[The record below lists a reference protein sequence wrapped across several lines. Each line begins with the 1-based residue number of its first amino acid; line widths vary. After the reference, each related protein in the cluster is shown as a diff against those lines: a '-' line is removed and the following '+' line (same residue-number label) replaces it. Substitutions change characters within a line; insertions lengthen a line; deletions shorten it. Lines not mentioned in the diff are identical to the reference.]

1 MSSRPKKKGYL
12 LEEVEDMLM
21 NDPDSGDSDLD
32 LGEDFTALDIEGNRD
47 EENDNNDNNNNEME
61 SEYEESDSEIS
72 FRSTANEENDSENE
86 ENEVIEATSPND
98 EGKFP
103 NFFTL
108 YYNTNTIKKLHS

>member
-1 MSSRPKKKGYL
+1 MSSRPKKKRYS

-32 LGEDFTALDIEGNRD
+32 LGEDFAALDIES
-47 EENDNNDNNNNEME
+47 DNNNNEME
-61 SEYEESDSEIS
+61 SEYEESDNEIS
-72 FRSTANEENDSENE
+72 FRSTANEENDNENE
-86 ENEVIEATSPND
+86 ENEVIQATPPND

-103 NFFTL
+103 NIFTL

>member
-1 MSSRPKKKGYL
+1 MSSRPKKKRHS

-32 LGEDFTALDIEGNRD
+32 LGEDFAALDIESNRD
-47 EENDNNDNNNNEME
+47 EESENNNNEME
-61 SEYEESDSEIS
+61 SEYEESDHEIS
-72 FRSTANEENDSENE
+72 FRSTANEENDNENE
-86 ENEVIEATSPND
+86 ENEVIEATPPND

-108 YYNTNTIKKLHS
+108 YCNTNTIKKP

>member
-1 MSSRPKKKGYL
+1 MSSRPKKKRYS
-12 LEEVEDMLM
+12 LEEVENMLM

-32 LGEDFTALDIEGNRD
+32 LGEDFAALDIEGNRD
-47 EENDNNDNNNNEME
+47 EESENDYNNNEMDP
-61 SEYEESDSEIS
+61 EYEESDSEIS

-86 ENEVIEATSPND
+86 ENEVIEATPQND

>member
-1 MSSRPKKKGYL
+1 MSSRSKKKRYS

-21 NDPDSGDSDLD
+21 NDPDSGNSDLN
-32 LGEDFTALDIEGNRD
+32 LAEDFAALDIESNRD
-47 EENDNNDNNNNEME
+47 EESENDNNNEME
-61 SEYEESDSEIS
+61 SEYEESGHEIS
-72 FRSTANEENDSENE
+72 FRSTANEENDNKNE

-108 YYNTNTIKKLHS
+108 

>member
-1 MSSRPKKKGYL
+1 MSSRPKKKRYS

-32 LGEDFTALDIEGNRD
+32 LGE
-47 EENDNNDNNNNEME
+47 ME
-61 SEYEESDSEIS
+61 SEYEESDNEIS
-72 FRSTANEENDSENE
+72 FRSTANEENDNENE
-86 ENEVIEATSPND
+86 ENEVIEATPPND

>member
-1 MSSRPKKKGYL
+1 
-12 LEEVEDMLM
+12 MLM

-32 LGEDFTALDIEGNRD
+32 LGEEFAALDIESNRD
-47 EENDNNDNNNNEME
+47 EESENDNNNGME
-61 SEYEESDSEIS
+61 SEYEESDHEIS
-72 FRSTANEENDSENE
+72 FRSTANEENDN
-86 ENEVIEATSPND
+86 ENEVIEATPPND

>member
-1 MSSRPKKKGYL
+1 MSSRPKKKRYS

-32 LGEDFTALDIEGNRD
+32 LGEDFAALDIESNRD
-47 EENDNNDNNNNEME
+47 EESENDNNNNEME
-61 SEYEESDSEIS
+61 SEYEESDNEIS
-72 FRSTANEENDSENE
+72 FRSTANEENDNENE

-98 EGKFP
+98 EGKFS